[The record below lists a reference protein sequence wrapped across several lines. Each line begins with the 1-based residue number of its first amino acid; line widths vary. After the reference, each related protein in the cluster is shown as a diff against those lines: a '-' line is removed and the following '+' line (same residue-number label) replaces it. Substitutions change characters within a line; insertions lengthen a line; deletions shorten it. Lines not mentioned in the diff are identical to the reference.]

1 MLFQVKLKDILK
13 QPLRLKDFQLLN
25 FKINFIKNN
34 KRAAAE
40 IYIKES
46 KSSESIDEL
55 MEILSS
61 PDVEFTNTPKAVM
74 AYSEFVFQLG
84 LIKRKPDKWQDM
96 FFDNVHQYSGS

>member
-1 MLFQVKLKDILK
+1 MSEA
-13 QPLRLKDFQLLN
+13 
-25 FKINFIKNN
+25 INFIRNN
-34 KRAAAE
+34 KRSAAE

-46 KSSESIDEL
+46 KSTESIDEL

-96 FFDNVHQYSGS
+96 FFDNVHQYSGN